1 MSFNLGNLLNQYLGG
16 GANANPAQAE
26 NDFDHVAQNSP
37 FAALAQG
44 VTQALRSDQTPPFSQ
59 MVGQMFGNGNPEQ
72 RAGMLN
78 HLLANINPGVLT
90 SVAGGLFGN
99 LPGGEQAKVSPEQAA
114 QLSPQQVQELAATA
128 EQQNP
133 GIVERMGDFYAQHP
147 TLVKTIGGAA
157 LAVALGAMAKG
168 IQNRSDAGTPANT
181 NANANANA
189 NQGGNNMGIL
199 GDIFHKIFPSRQPA
213 ATQAGGQAPAGAA
226 PAAAPGGQQNVP
238 PVAPQAQVTPAA
250 TAPAATLNQQVDVE
264 EVLTN
269 MQKQSGQ
276 QLNWRSSIVDLLK
289 LLNLDSSLQARKEL
303 AAELHYTGDTNDS
316 ASMNIWL
323 HKQVMTK
330 LAQNGGKVPAD
341 LQD

>member
-16 GANANPAQAE
+16 GASANPAQAE

-37 FAALAQG
+37 FGALAQG
-44 VTQALRSDQTPPFSQ
+44 VTQALRSNQTPPFGQ
-59 MVGQMFGNGNPEQ
+59 MVGQMFSNGNPEQ

-78 HLLANINPGVLT
+78 QLLSNINPGMLS

-99 LPGGEQAKVSPEQAA
+99 LPGGDQAKVSPEQAA
-114 QLSPQQVQELAATA
+114 QLSPQQVQELAEKA

-157 LAVALGAMAKG
+157 LAVALGAMAQRMQG
-168 IQNRSDAGTPANT
+168 NAGASTPQPANNT
-181 NANANANA
+181 
-189 NQGGNNMGIL
+189 QGGNNMGIL
-199 GDIFHKIFPSRQPA
+199 GDIFHKIFPSRHPAVTQPGA
-213 ATQAGGQAPAGAA
+213 QAPAGAA
-226 PAAAPGGQQNVP
+226 PAPAPAGQQNVP
-238 PVAPQAQVTPAA
+238 PVAPQPQVTPAA
-250 TAPAATLNQQVDVE
+250 TGPAATLNQQVDVE
-264 EVLTN
+264 QILTN
-269 MQKQSGQ
+269 MQAQSGQ
-276 QLNWRSSIVDLLK
+276 QLNWRTSIVDLLK

>member
-59 MVGQMFGNGNPEQ
+59 MVGQMFSNGNPEQ

-78 HLLANINPGVLT
+78 QLLSNINPGVLA

-99 LPGGEQAKVSPEQAA
+99 LAGGDQAKVSPEQAA
-114 QLSPQQVQELAATA
+114 QLSPEQVQELAAKA

-147 TLVKTIGGAA
+147 TLIKTIGGAA

-168 IQNRSDAGTPANT
+168 IQNRSDTGTPAAGSPANT
-181 NANANANA
+181 NTNANT

-199 GDIFHKIFPSRQPA
+199 GDIFHKIFPSRHPA
-213 ATQAGGQAPAGAA
+213 NESAAQAPAG
-226 PAAAPGGQQNVP
+226 
-238 PVAPQAQVTPAA
+238 
-250 TAPAATLNQQVDVE
+250 TAPAAPQAAPQSAPAAGAPAAVQQVDVE
-264 EVLTN
+264 QVLTN
-269 MQKQSGQ
+269 MQAQSGQ

-289 LLNLDSSLQARKEL
+289 LLGLDSSLQARKEL
-303 AAELHYTGDTNDS
+303 AAELNYSGDTNDS

-323 HKQVMTK
+323 HRQVMNK
-330 LAQNGGKVPAD
+330 LAANGGKVPAD
-341 LQD
+341 LKD

>member
-59 MVGQMFGNGNPEQ
+59 MVGQMFSNGNPEQ

-78 HLLANINPGVLT
+78 QLLSNISPGVLS

-99 LPGGEQAKVSPEQAA
+99 LAGGDQAKVSPEQAA
-114 QLSPQQVQELAATA
+114 QLSPEQVQELAAKA

-147 TLVKTIGGAA
+147 TLIKTIGGAA

-168 IQNRSDAGTPANT
+168 IQNRSDAGTPAAGTPANT
-181 NANANANA
+181 NANT

-199 GDIFHKIFPSRQPA
+199 GDIFHKIFPSRHPA
-213 ATQAGGQAPAGAA
+213 NQGAAQAPAGTA
-226 PAAAPGGQQNVP
+226 PAAAPQA
-238 PVAPQAQVTPAA
+238 APQS
-250 TAPAATLNQQVDVE
+250 APAAGAPAAVQQVDVE
-264 EVLTN
+264 QVLSN
-269 MQKQSGQ
+269 MQAQSGQ

-289 LLNLDSSLQARKEL
+289 LLGLDSSLQARKEL
-303 AAELHYTGDTNDS
+303 AAELNYSGDTNDS

-323 HKQVMTK
+323 HRQVMNK
-330 LAQNGGKVPAD
+330 LAANGGKVPAD
-341 LQD
+341 LKD